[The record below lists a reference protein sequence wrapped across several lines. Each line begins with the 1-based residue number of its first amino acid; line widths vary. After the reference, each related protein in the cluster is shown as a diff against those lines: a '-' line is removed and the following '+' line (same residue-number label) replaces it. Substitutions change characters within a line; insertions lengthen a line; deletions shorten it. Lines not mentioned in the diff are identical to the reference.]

1 MGEDIGEEAPT
12 EKLTR
17 QRPVKHKELEKV
29 MNQLVSKMAS
39 EGAAIQPY
47 SKHTMGPLGEEM
59 ITMWDPA
66 STVEALMTEEAYER
80 WVSIAPEAFEGF
92 VPFDE
97 PENLEGVDEEGGAQ
111 LVGKATS
118 ITHIGELEA

>member
-1 MGEDIGEEAPT
+1 
-12 EKLTR
+12 
-17 QRPVKHKELEKV
+17 

-59 ITMWDPA
+59 VAMWDSG

-80 WVSIAPEAFEGF
+80 WVIIAPDAFEGF

-97 PENLEGVDEEGGAQ
+97 PEHLEGVDEERKPARINNSQ
-111 LVGKATS
+111 CKNIKLQNKSYVCR
-118 ITHIGELEA
+118 